1 MLFLEIRI
9 QIEFGISNISP
20 YFCDRFRKLKRFFR
34 FLHSLFFTFLTD
46 LSKWNVTHMSPICH
60 RYVTRM
66 FSYGICI
73 SLVCVT
79 LLTVKPHSD
88 DIRVHMS
95 DIRMTYEYIRGKYKW
110 LVIFKSIS
118 IITNLL
124 YVFSFKKH
132 IFQGRFNVS

>member
-60 RYVTRM
+60 RYATRM

-79 LLTVKPHSD
+79 L
-88 DIRVHMS
+88 VHGKTTFGWHTS
-95 DIRMTYEYIRGKYKW
+95 TYEWHTDDIRGKYKW